1 MKTFDIM
8 GHLNIKLITFNNEKA
23 IKPIMYNNVVFLF
36 KIDQIIKT
44 IIIILFSYIS
54 SFQNGLTDLPIIS
67 GCHFMTIIIIV
78 LIVHFTP
85 KL

>member
-1 MKTFDIM
+1 MKT
-8 GHLNIKLITFNNEKA
+8 A

-54 SFQNGLTDLPIIS
+54 SFQNGLTDLPIIY

-78 LIVHFTP
+78 LKMRFINIYFDDFDVMPRSLTLATP
-85 KL
+85 I